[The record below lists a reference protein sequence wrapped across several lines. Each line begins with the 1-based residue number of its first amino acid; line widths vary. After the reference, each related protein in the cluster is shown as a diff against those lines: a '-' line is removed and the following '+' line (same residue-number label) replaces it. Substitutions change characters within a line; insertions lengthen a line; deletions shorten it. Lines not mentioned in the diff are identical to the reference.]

1 MSRLHSLLTEDLGP
15 DYRHLV
21 TQLSEL
27 ELLRCMDPELV
38 KVTFYTNCISIL
50 STYICPYIF
59 QVKKTNLKGMET
71 MTMFLSN
78 LPESTFPPALYL
90 ALGAHTSG
98 YKHVYTSP
106 RDR

>member
-1 MSRLHSLLTEDLGP
+1 
-15 DYRHLV
+15 
-21 TQLSEL
+21 
-27 ELLRCMDPELV
+27 
-38 KVTFYTNCISIL
+38 
-50 STYICPYIF
+50 
-59 QVKKTNLKGMET
+59 

>member
-1 MSRLHSLLTEDLGP
+1 MN
-15 DYRHLV
+15 LV
-21 TQLSEL
+21 
-27 ELLRCMDPELV
+27 
-38 KVTFYTNCISIL
+38 
-50 STYICPYIF
+50 
-59 QVKKTNLKGMET
+59 QVKKANLKGMET

-78 LPESTFPPALYL
+78 LPESIFPPALYL